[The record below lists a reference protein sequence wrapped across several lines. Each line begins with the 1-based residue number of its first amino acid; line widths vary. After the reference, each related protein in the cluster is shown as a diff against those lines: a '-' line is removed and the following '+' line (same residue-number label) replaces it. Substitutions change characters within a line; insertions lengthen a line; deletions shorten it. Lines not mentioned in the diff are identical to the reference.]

1 MSVDKVSTTCRG
13 IRALLRPRKRSIS
26 SHFETC
32 GPIAHV
38 GVPSPSLAPGLTT
51 GRAMGAEV
59 AAAAPAP
66 VGTPGGGATV
76 RVGVDRA
83 RAASGKG
90 DHGWRRP
97 GRLGTRIGSQLTGRV
112 QRLVEQAGARLEV
125 FGTSTSRPRGLKGC
139 MRHTGGGCRSTRH
152 GAAGR
157 SRRERPRGMGTPTDG
172 MPWRSPLFTGVKE
185 EDLTR

>member
-139 MRHTGGGCRSTRH
+139 MRHTGGVVAQPDMEQQADQDESDQEAWVHQRMGCH
-152 GAAGR
+152 GGV
-157 SRRERPRGMGTPTDG
+157 PF
-172 MPWRSPLFTGVKE
+172 SPA
-185 EDLTR
+185 